1 LERPLQCGDDMK
13 RNRRLVILAAALGIA
28 ACRDSQ
34 PSTPSVA
41 PAPALAARAA
51 APQQVAR
58 PVNTQDYVPAEFKSG
73 KARWKDTGVYLD
85 GKPVGF
91 LTFGELPI
99 ALQPTWIKDKVSQNK
114 PPGSNIPA
122 WRWAQQRF
130 YKFDDYLK
138 AIGIDPKSIVQI
150 HVYGPKETDTII
162 ATGKDLASPLGQQFM
177 FHFGADVSGKAIP
190 QVPLGFGN
198 GRTPDKIAA
207 VMIYVKKKPPVL
219 VAQEGF
225 YLDGQPVE
233 GVPYYG
239 EPARGGVRV
248 YLDDKLAMIIKR
260 QDLDDKEAVKDAKGD
275 GHWSLYDMLH
285 KHGVDTSKVVEAW
298 AIQNDRRT
306 NKFGA
311 DELAGLRFT
320 ATAQA
325 KGVVVLGDG
334 QVPANV
340 IALHSHKL
348 TDAELPHILPEEE

>member
-1 LERPLQCGDDMK
+1 MK
-13 RNRRLVILAAALGIA
+13 RNRHLVIAALAAGIA
-28 ACRDSQ
+28 LAGCHDSQ

-41 PAPALAARAA
+41 PAPALAARAPVP
-51 APQQVAR
+51 PQQVGR
-58 PVNTQDYVPAEFKSG
+58 PVNTNDYVPAEFKSG

-85 GKPVGF
+85 GKPIGF

-99 ALQPTWIKDKVSQNK
+99 ALTPTWVKDKVSQNK
-114 PPGSNIPA
+114 PPGSNLPA

-130 YKFDDYLK
+130 YKFDDYLR
-138 AIGIDPKSIVQI
+138 AVGVDPKTIVQI
-150 HVYGPKETDTII
+150 HVYGPKETDTIV
-162 ATGKDLASPLGQQFM
+162 ATGRDLVSAKGQQFM

-190 QVPLGFGN
+190 QVPEGFGN

-219 VAQEGF
+219 VPGDGF

-260 QDLDDKEAVKDAKGD
+260 QDLDEKDAVKDAKGD
-275 GHWSLYDMLH
+275 GRWSLYDMLA
-285 KHGVDTSKVVEAW
+285 KHGVDTSHVVEAW
-298 AIQNDRRT
+298 AIKSDRRT
-306 NKFGA
+306 TRFGA
-311 DELAGLRFT
+311 DQLATLRFG

-325 KGVVVLGDG
+325 KGVVTLGDAD
-334 QVPANV
+334 VPANA
-340 IALHSHKL
+340 IALHTHAL
-348 TDAELPHILPEEE
+348 TPDELPKILPDEE

>member
-1 LERPLQCGDDMK
+1 LERPLQCGDDMTG
-13 RNRRLVILAAALGIA
+13 NRHLVIFTLLGIA
-28 ACRDSQ
+28 GCRDTQ
-34 PSTPSVA
+34 PSTPNVA
-41 PAPALAARAA
+41 PAPALAARAP

-58 PVNTQDYVPAEFKSG
+58 PVNTNDYVPAEFKNG

-85 GKPVGF
+85 GKPIGF

-99 ALQPTWIKDKVSQNK
+99 ALQPTWVKDKVSQNK
-114 PPGSNIPA
+114 PPGSNLPA
-122 WRWAQQRF
+122 WRWGQQRF

-138 AIGIDPKSIVQI
+138 AIGVDPKSIVQI

-162 ATGKDLASPLGQQFM
+162 ATGRDLASPLGHEFM

-207 VMIYVKKKPPVL
+207 VMIYVKKTPPTL
-219 VAQEGF
+219 VPNDGF
-225 YLDGQPVE
+225 YLDGRPID

-260 QDLDDKEAVKDAKGD
+260 QDLDEKEAVKDAKGD
-275 GHWSLYDMLH
+275 GHWSLYDLLH
-285 KHGVDTSKVVEAW
+285 KHGVDTSKVVEGW
-298 AIQNDRRT
+298 AIKDDRRT
-306 NKFGA
+306 TKFGA
-311 DELAGLRFT
+311 DSLPTLRFT

-325 KGVVVLGDG
+325 KGQVMLGDAN
-334 QVPANV
+334 VPANV
-340 IALHSHKL
+340 IALHSHAL
-348 TDAELPHILPEEE
+348 TDAELPHILPDEE